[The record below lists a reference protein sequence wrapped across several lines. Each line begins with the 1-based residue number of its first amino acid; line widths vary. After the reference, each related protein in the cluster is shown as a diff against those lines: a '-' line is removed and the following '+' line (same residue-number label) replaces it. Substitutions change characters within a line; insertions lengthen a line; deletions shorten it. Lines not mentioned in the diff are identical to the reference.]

1 MSIKTLKKAA
11 IGFMAA
17 AMMMTVAGAMTTNTA
32 NAATVRK
39 SGDYK
44 YVKYLNG
51 IKIKEYIGKGK
62 KVTIPAT
69 IAGKKVIAIG
79 ESAFENNDNIKK
91 VKLPGSVRKI
101 EDCAFAGCNKLKKVT
116 MPKKLDECGSAA
128 FSGTAL
134 KNITIPEGIK
144 EIEDYTF
151 DNCKKLRTV
160 KLS

>member
-17 AMMMTVAGAMTTNTA
+17 AMMMTVAGTMTTNTV

-51 IKIKEYIGKGK
+51 VKIKEYIGKGK

-69 IAGKKVIAIG
+69 IAGEKSNRNRRISI
-79 ESAFENNDNIKK
+79 
-91 VKLPGSVRKI
+91 
-101 EDCAFAGCNKLKKVT
+101 
-116 MPKKLDECGSAA
+116 
-128 FSGTAL
+128 
-134 KNITIPEGIK
+134 
-144 EIEDYTF
+144 
-151 DNCKKLRTV
+151 
-160 KLS
+160 